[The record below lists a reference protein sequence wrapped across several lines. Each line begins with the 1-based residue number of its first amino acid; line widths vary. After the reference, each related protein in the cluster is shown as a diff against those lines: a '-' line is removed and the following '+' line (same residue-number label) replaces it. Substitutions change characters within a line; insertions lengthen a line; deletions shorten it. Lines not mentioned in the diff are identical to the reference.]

1 MVEQPQGNTPFW
13 SAVWAVVWKDLKTEQ
28 HTRQIV
34 SVMVFF
40 ALAAVVTFNFAI
52 QGDLGIVRTVSGGLL
67 WITILLAGTLGLNR
81 SFAAEQENR
90 SIDALLMAPIDRSAL
105 YLGKVISVF
114 IFAFVL
120 ELAMMLLFTI
130 FFNKP
135 FWMPQ
140 ILGMLLLGTLGYIA
154 AGVLVTSM
162 TIQTRARVVLL
173 PVLLLPLTLPVVLA
187 AASVTAF
194 FLDNPET
201 QWEQVGFAVSLVV
214 FYDVLMLVVGF
225 FTYGFVVD
233 E

>member
-1 MVEQPQGNTPFW
+1 MAKQPSGNTPFW
-13 SAVWAVVWKDLKTEQ
+13 SAVVAIVWKDLTMER

-52 QGDLGIVRTVSGGLL
+52 QGDLAVVRTVSGGLL
-67 WITILLAGTLGLNR
+67 WITILLAGTLGLSR

-90 SIDALLMAPIDRSAL
+90 SIDALLMAPVDRSAI
-105 YLGKVISVF
+105 YVGKVISIF

-120 ELAMMLLFTI
+120 ELAMLLLFTI

-135 FWMPQ
+135 FWLPQ
-140 ILGMLLLGTLGYIA
+140 ILGMLLLGTLGYVA

-162 TIQTRARVVLL
+162 TVQTRAREVLL
-173 PVLLLPLTLPVVLA
+173 PVVLLPLTLPVVLTA
-187 AASVTAF
+187 ATVTAF
-194 FLDNPET
+194 YLEDPAT
-201 QWEQVGFAVSLVV
+201 PWEQVGFAVALVV

-225 FTYGFVVD
+225 FMYQFVL
-233 E
+233 EE

>member
-1 MVEQPQGNTPFW
+1 MER
-13 SAVWAVVWKDLKTEQ
+13 

-52 QGDLGIVRTVSGGLL
+52 QGDLAVVRTVSGGLL
-67 WITILLAGTLGLNR
+67 WITILLAGTLGLSR

-90 SIDALLMAPIDRSAL
+90 SIDALLMAPVDRSAI
-105 YLGKVISVF
+105 YVGKVISIF

-120 ELAMMLLFTI
+120 ELAMLLLFTI

-135 FWMPQ
+135 FWLPQ
-140 ILGMLLLGTLGYIA
+140 ILGMLLLGTLGYVA

-162 TIQTRARVVLL
+162 TVQTRAREVLL
-173 PVLLLPLTLPVVLA
+173 PVVLLPLTLPVVLA
-187 AASVTAF
+187 AATVTAF
-194 FLDNPET
+194 YLEDPAT
-201 QWEQVGFAVSLVV
+201 PWEQVGFAVALVV

-225 FTYGFVVD
+225 FMYQFVL
-233 E
+233 EE

>member
-1 MVEQPQGNTPFW
+1 
-13 SAVWAVVWKDLKTEQ
+13 VWAVVWKDLKTEQ
-28 HTRQIV
+28 HTRQII

-52 QGDLGIVRTVSGGLL
+52 QGDLAIVRTVSGGLL

-81 SFAAEQENR
+81 SFAAEQENH
-90 SIDALLMAPIDRSAL
+90 SMDALLMAPIDRSAL

-135 FWMPQ
+135 FWLPQ
-140 ILGMLLLGTLGYIA
+140 ILGMLLLGTLGYVA

-162 TIQTRARVVLL
+162 TMQTRAREVLL

-194 FLDNPET
+194 YLDNPQT
-201 QWEQVGFAVSLVV
+201 TWDQVGFAVSLVV

-225 FTYGFVVD
+225 FTYGFVVED
-233 E
+233 